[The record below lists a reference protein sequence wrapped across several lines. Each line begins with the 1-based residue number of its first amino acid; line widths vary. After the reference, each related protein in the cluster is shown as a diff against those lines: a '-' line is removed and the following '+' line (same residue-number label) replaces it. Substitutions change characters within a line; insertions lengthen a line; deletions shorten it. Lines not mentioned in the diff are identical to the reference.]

1 MSISKVQLKD
11 AMERY
16 FGFHEFRPGQE
27 DIVDAILAKKDV
39 FAVMPTGGGKS
50 LCYQLPACMLDGT
63 CMVISPLIALMK
75 DQVDAAVENGIRAA
89 FVNSTQSERERAA
102 VMTKLVNRELDLL
115 YVSPE
120 RFAQDQF
127 KASLQHYPFTFV
139 AIDEAHCIC
148 EWGHDFRPDY
158 LNLSEIV
165 KLLPDIPVAAFTAT
179 ATDGIQQDIIK
190 RIGLRNPFLHR
201 GSFNRSNLFYE
212 VFDKV
217 DDDEQI
223 FEQIKRFPDE
233 SGVVYRTTRAAVE
246 ETASFLCANGIKALP
261 YHAGLDDK
269 VREKNQ
275 DAFSKDQVNVIVAT
289 IAFGMG
295 IDKSN
300 VRFVIHGDLP
310 KTMENYYQESGR
322 AGRDGEA
329 AKCILLYSRGDIPKM
344 TYFIEK
350 IENEVVKKQAYRS
363 LDKMASYAS
372 VQSCRRQAI
381 LAHFGEALPE
391 DNCGSCD
398 VCLSDR
404 EVIDITRD
412 TQIILSA
419 IARSGERFGMVHV
432 VDIVTGADT
441 KQIRAQ
447 GHEQLKTYGAGNDK
461 SKKEWYEIVD
471 ALKMKGIVRQ
481 TEGQYPVLVLT
492 DEAKEVLFK
501 GKKVTVV
508 KRSIVQPQRAAASQQ
523 ALYDTTLFERLRSL
537 RRAIASDA
545 NVPPFVIF
553 ADSTLHDMA
562 RKFPQNHNQL
572 LGVTGVGSVKL
583 ERYGDRFIDVIVTY
597 VQEFPES
604 VDRFKGSTRSVSV
617 KRPKSGGL
625 SPTVLETFMF
635 IKDGLTISEI
645 AERRAL
651 APSTI
656 TEHIVKLIHQDKI
669 DSIDP
674 YVGKSKFERIGKL
687 FTDLE
692 TSALKPLVE
701 ATNGEVSYDEAQ
713 LVRAWI
719 SKKQEF
725 A

>member
-1 MSISKVQLKD
+1 MSISKVQLRN

-16 FGFHEFRPGQE
+16 FGFYEFRPGQE
-27 DIVDAILAKKDV
+27 AIVDAILANKDV

-50 LCYQLPACMLDGT
+50 LCYQLPACVLDGT

-89 FVNSTQSERERAA
+89 FINSTQSERERAA
-102 VMTKLVNRELDLL
+102 VLAKLVNRELDLL

-120 RFAQDQF
+120 RFSQDQF
-127 KASLQHYPFTFV
+127 KASLKHYPFTFV

-179 ATDGIQQDIIK
+179 ATDAIQQDIIR
-190 RIGLRNPFLHR
+190 RIGLRDPFLHR
-201 GSFNRSNLFYE
+201 GSFNRANLFYE
-212 VFDKV
+212 VIDKV
-217 DDDEQI
+217 DGNEQVLD
-223 FEQIKRFPDE
+223 QIKRFPDE

-246 ETASFLCANGIKALP
+246 ETASFLNANGIKALP

-269 VREKNQ
+269 VREQNQ
-275 DAFSKDQVNVIVAT
+275 DAFSKDQINVIVAT

-344 TYFIEK
+344 TYFIDK
-350 IENEVVKKQAYRS
+350 IENDLIKKQAYRS
-363 LDKMASYAS
+363 LDKMAAYAS
-372 VQSCRRQAI
+372 VQSCRRKSI
-381 LAHFGEALPE
+381 LAHFGEVLGE

-404 EVIDITRD
+404 EVVDITRD
-412 TQIILSA
+412 AQIILSA

-447 GHEQLKTYGAGNDK
+447 GHEQLKTYGAGKDK

-492 DEAKEVLFK
+492 DDAKDVLFNS
-501 GKKVTVV
+501 KKVTLV
-508 KRSIVQPQRAAASQQ
+508 KRSIIQTKQIATSQPD
-523 ALYDTTLFERLRSL
+523 LYDTALFERLRSL
-537 RRAIASDA
+537 RRTIASDA

-562 RKFPQNHNQL
+562 RRFPQNHNQL
-572 LGVTGVGSVKL
+572 LGITGVGSVKL
-583 ERYGDRFIDVIVTY
+583 ERYGDRFIDVIVKY
-597 VQEFPES
+597 VQEFPDS
-604 VDRFKGSTRSVSV
+604 ADRFKGTIKSVSV
-617 KRPKSGGL
+617 KRPKTAGL

-635 IKDGLTISEI
+635 IQDGLSINEI
-645 AERRAL
+645 AERRDL
-651 APSTI
+651 ASSTI
-656 TEHIVKLIHQDKI
+656 IDHIVKLIHQDKI
-669 DSIDP
+669 ESIDP
-674 YVGKSKFERIGKL
+674 YVGKSKFERIEKL
-687 FTDLE
+687 FTALE

-701 ATNGEVSYDEAQ
+701 TTNGEITYDEAQ

-719 SKKQEF
+719 SKKQ
-725 A
+725 ALS